1 MTHGRVAV
9 IGAGTMGA
17 GIAQS
22 FLAADLA
29 VVLADRDTTILG
41 RAAERIAAGLRRQWR
56 DRPDAEEAVAAAL
69 RRLETVPDVPERND
83 LDLVVE
89 AVPEDTELKS
99 AVLRAIDTR
108 CGADAV
114 VATNTSSLSVD
125 QLATA
130 LADPGRFIG
139 MHFFNPVPRSTLIE
153 LVTGSA
159 TSEATLAAARQWV
172 ELLDKTAIVVSNS
185 PGFATSRLG
194 LALGLEAMR
203 MVEEGVASAE
213 DIDTGMVLGYK
224 HPVGPLRLTDV
235 VGLDVRLG
243 IAEHLFATLGP
254 RFEPPALLRAMVAD
268 GKLGQKVGEGFYR
281 WP

>member
-9 IGAGTMGA
+9 IGAGTMGS

-22 FLAADLA
+22 FLAADLG
-29 VVLADRDTTILG
+29 VVLVDREPAILD
-41 RAAERIAAGLRRQWR
+41 RALERIASGLRRQWHE
-56 DRPDAEEAVAAAL
+56 RPDADEAVAAAL
-69 RRLETVPDVPERND
+69 AQLETVPEVPERTD

-89 AVPEDTELKS
+89 AVPENVELKS
-99 AVLRAIDTR
+99 AVLRAIDAR
-108 CGADAV
+108 CGTDAV

-125 QLATA
+125 QLATV
-130 LADPGRFIG
+130 LADPSRFIG
-139 MHFFNPVPRSTLIE
+139 MHFFNPVPRSALIE
-153 LVTGSA
+153 LVTGTT
-159 TSEATLAAARQWV
+159 TSDVTLTAARRWV
-172 ELLDKTAIVVSNS
+172 EVLGKTAIVVSDS

-194 LALGLEAMR
+194 LALGLEAIR
-203 MVEEGVASAE
+203 MVEEGVASAD

-224 HPVGPLRLTDV
+224 HPVGPLRLTDI

-243 IAEHLFATLGP
+243 IAEHLAATLGP
-254 RFEPPALLRAMVAD
+254 RFEPPTLLREMVAD